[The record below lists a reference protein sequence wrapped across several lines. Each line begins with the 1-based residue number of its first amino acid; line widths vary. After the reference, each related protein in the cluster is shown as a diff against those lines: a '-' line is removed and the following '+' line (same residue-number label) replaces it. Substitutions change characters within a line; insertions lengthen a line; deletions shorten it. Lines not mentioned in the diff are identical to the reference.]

1 MNSSILCATWKMLVR
16 FCDSVGFNRL
26 KIRSSVSEL
35 ILLAIG
41 SALTI
46 LVASKMVWWF
56 IMIIGVQEAV
66 S

>member
-1 MNSSILCATWKMLVR
+1 MNSSILCAAWKMPVE
-16 FCDSVGFNRL
+16 FCGNVGFNRL

-41 SALTI
+41 SALKI
-46 LVASKMVWWF
+46 LVVSRMVWF